1 MLQERLSDFGTRVD
15 EKNLCRLNLRL
26 QTLEGGWGAVEKPE
40 PARTLLLNRQV
51 HSDALMWR
59 DLVPNVAEQRQMI
72 KCLSWKGVNHTPAAS
87 AKTRSLH

>member
-15 EKNLCRLNLRL
+15 EKNLCRLNGGP

-40 PARTLLLNRQV
+40 PANTLLLNRR
-51 HSDALMWR
+51 STNDAPMWR

-72 KCLSWKGVNHTPAAS
+72 KCLS
-87 AKTRSLH
+87 